1 MGNMGMALLWLAAG
15 FILLIKGADFFVDGS
30 SSVAKMLRVP
40 SIIIGLTIVAMGT
53 SLPECAVSI
62 TASLSNNNALAV
74 SNVVG
79 SNIFN
84 LMVVCGACA
93 VFTPLAIQKE
103 TLKREFPFFMLC
115 AVVLLVTGYL
125 GMALDQKDGAAL
137 LALFVFYL
145 LWMVFMALRARGSS
159 SKEEEY
165 EILPVWKC
173 LIFIVGGAVAI
184 KIGGDLV
191 VDGAV
196 AIATEL
202 GLSQNLIGLTIV
214 ALGTSLPELVTSI
227 VAARKNEVDMALGNA
242 IGSNV
247 FNILF
252 VLGIAASISPMT
264 FIMENVIDIV
274 VLIGMSLIV
283 WAMGW
288 TKRTISR
295 AEGLIMVVMYGIY
308 LAYICVR

>member
-1 MGNMGMALLWLAAG
+1 M
-15 FILLIKGADFFVDGS
+15 
-30 SSVAKMLRVP
+30 
-40 SIIIGLTIVAMGT
+40 
-53 SLPECAVSI
+53 
-62 TASLSNNNALAV
+62 
-74 SNVVG
+74 VG

-103 TLKREFPFFMLC
+103 TLKREFPFSMLC

-191 VDGAV
+191 D
-196 AIATEL
+196 
-202 GLSQNLIGLTIV
+202 
-214 ALGTSLPELVTSI
+214 
-227 VAARKNEVDMALGNA
+227 RK
-242 IGSNV
+242 S
-247 FNILF
+247 
-252 VLGIAASISPMT
+252 
-264 FIMENVIDIV
+264 V
-274 VLIGMSLIV
+274 V
-283 WAMGW
+283 
-288 TKRTISR
+288 
-295 AEGLIMVVMYGIY
+295 
-308 LAYICVR
+308 